1 MKIRFAWYFKFNN
14 SGIRAC
20 KADTQPLELCSL
32 LSGTFFFLQFG
43 ATVFILL
50 SYSKDAMLL
59 PAKRIDSSVFPL
71 AGLNK
76 IYLFIALNRQGLVM

>member
-20 KADTQPLELCSL
+20 KADIQPLELCSL

-43 ATVFILL
+43 ANVFILL
-50 SYSKDAMLL
+50 SYIKDAMLL
-59 PAKRIDSSVFPL
+59 PAKRSSVFPL